1 MHNYNTKTC
10 QYNLPMEQFSEGRI
24 SENSSITTNANT
36 IEFYSSERKTDI
48 SQILNKIA
56 GS

>member
-1 MHNYNTKTC
+1 
-10 QYNLPMEQFSEGRI
+10 MEQFSEGRI